1 MNNIAIG
8 FKISETRKKRG
19 YSIREFAKQV
29 DLSAALLSQIERGL
43 ANPSLNTLRMI
54 ADGLNIPLY
63 TLFID
68 EIKHELLI
76 LRKEDRQTIDR
87 NPDNVVFDLLSPDY
101 MKSNVEILWA
111 VLNPRTETTEG
122 YMVHEKEEFA
132 IVMKGTVWV
141 IIDNEEYEL
150 YEGDTVRLLPRMKHK
165 FRNDTDEEVEVL
177 YILAPSSL

>member
-19 YSIREFAKQV
+19 YSIREFAKRV

-111 VLNPRTETTEG
+111 VLNPKTETTEG
-122 YMVHEKEEFA
+122 YMLHEKEEFA

-165 FRNDTDEEVEVL
+165 FRNDTNEAVEVL

>member
-8 FKISETRKKRG
+8 NKISETRKKRG
-19 YSIREFAKQV
+19 LSIREFSRQV

-54 ADGLNIPLY
+54 AEGLKIPLY

-76 LRKEDRQTIDR
+76 LRKADRQSIEAT
-87 NPDNVVFDLLSPDY
+87 PENVVFDLLSPAY

-111 VLNPRTETTEG
+111 VLNPRTETTET
-122 YMVHEKEEFA
+122 YMLHEKEEFA
-132 IVMKGTVWV
+132 IIMKGTVWV
-141 IIDNEEYEL
+141 VIDTEEYEL

-165 FRNDTDEEVEVL
+165 FRNDTDMPVEVL

>member
-19 YSIREFAKQV
+19 YSIREFAKRV

-87 NPDNVVFDLLSPDY
+87 NPDNVVFDVPFT
-101 MKSNVEILWA
+101 
-111 VLNPRTETTEG
+111 R
-122 YMVHEKEEFA
+122 
-132 IVMKGTVWV
+132 
-141 IIDNEEYEL
+141 L
-150 YEGDTVRLLPRMKHK
+150 YEVQCRDSMGSPKSK
-165 FRNDTDEEVEVL
+165 NRNHRGL
-177 YILAPSSL
+177 YAP

>member
-122 YMVHEKEEFA
+122 YMLHEKEEFA

-165 FRNDTDEEVEVL
+165 FRNDTDEAVEVL